1 MKHRDQT
8 PPETT
13 TDGTELASGTQ
24 NNAVHGRRSPSS
36 TSHSL
41 TLLNERKLSMNKNSE
56 IIDPSF
62 NGGETPVPST
72 ESTSQHENNLLAA
85 ALQYARA
92 GCAVMPLHSTKHGG
106 CSCGKDSCSSPGKHP
121 RTPHGVKDATTEE
134 TTIRKW
140 WTQWRHANIGIAT
153 GEGSG
158 LLVLDVDPRHGG
170 DEPLKQLEENHGS
183 IPHTIET
190 ITGGNGRHLYF
201 RYPQGAKVANS
212 VGKLGPGLD
221 IRSTGGV
228 VVAPPSKHVS
238 GKTYGWKDGR
248 ALGQT
253 ALAELPDWLLDRL
266 QVLERNNSPLTI
278 TDGKIKE
285 GQRNETLFHA
295 ACCLRG
301 RGFEK
306 SAIEVHLQLINQSQ
320 CEPPLGEAEI
330 TAIAISAAKYPTNA
344 LGGQSL
350 TSMSHSLP
358 SLDPTSTAAIA
369 EWVSQKAFFATDR
382 AGNLYVFQN
391 GVYRPNA
398 IKVIKKMVKT
408 FLREQGWSRKW
419 SSHKTKEVA
428 EYLAADA
435 PELWDCPPLDQINV
449 LNGLLHLDTKE
460 FSPHSPDWLSTIQIQ
475 VAFDPSAICPK
486 IDAFIQS
493 VLPQDNPSL
502 AYEMAADIVTPD
514 RSLQKAI
521 VLYGAGGNGKS
532 TFLSLLI
539 RFVGE
544 DNVTGM
550 SLHDLEKIRFASA
563 RLYGKLANICP
574 DLPTDCLAGTSIFK
588 AITGEDRL
596 VGENKF
602 CPAFEFTPYSRLIF
616 STNQLPRT
624 RDSSPAFWDR
634 WLVVPFQ
641 RTFRGTGRE
650 LSRTELDRQLHD
662 PKELSG
668 LLNKVLEVWPSVR
681 QHGFTVS
688 PSMTAALRDYQ
699 NEVDP
704 IAEFLST
711 ALRPDPQGMVR
722 KTEVYEAYEL
732 FAEQHGQTPLT
743 NGVFWKRAKA
753 WTQGWQGVQRKIDG
767 KTQRVLLG
775 IRLEINSQD

>member
-1 MKHRDQT
+1 MLDQLSSKSHL
-8 PPETT
+8 PE
-13 TDGTELASGTQ
+13 DNAS
-24 NNAVHGRRSPSS
+24 
-36 TSHSL
+36 SHSL
-41 TLLNERKLSMNKNSE
+41 PDSESM
-56 IIDPSF
+56 
-62 NGGETPVPST
+62 T
-72 ESTSQHENNLLAA
+72 QHEDSLLAS
-85 ALQYARA
+85 ALQYARD
-92 GCAVMPLHSTKHGG
+92 GWPVLPLHGIKHGR
-106 CSCGKDSCSSPGKHP
+106 CTCGKVSCSAPGKHP
-121 RTPHGVKDATTEE
+121 RTNNGVKDATTEE

-140 WTQWRHANIGIAT
+140 WTQWPHANIGIAT

-170 DEPLKQLEENHGS
+170 DESLKQLEVNHGS

-190 ITGGNGRHLYF
+190 ITGGNGRHFCF
-201 RYPQGAKVANS
+201 RYPLGVKVANS

-221 IRSTGGV
+221 IRSTGGFI
-228 VVAPPSKHVS
+228 VAPPSRHVS
-238 GKTYGWKDGR
+238 GKPYAWKDGQ
-248 ALGQT
+248 APGQI
-253 ALAELPDWLLDRL
+253 ALAELPNWLLDRL
-266 QVLERNNSPLTI
+266 QVPERNNSPLTI

-301 RGFEK
+301 RGFEQK
-306 SAIEVHLQLINQSQ
+306 AIEVHLRLVNQLH

-330 TAIAISAAKYPTNA
+330 TTIAGSAAKYLTNA
-344 LGGQSL
+344 QGGQSL
-350 TSMSHSLP
+350 TGMSHSLTP
-358 SLDPTSTAAIA
+358 LDPTSTAAIA
-369 EWVSQKAFFATDR
+369 EQVSQKAFFATDR
-382 AGNLYVFQN
+382 AGNLYAFQN

-398 IKVIKKMVKT
+398 IRVIKKMVKMI
-408 FLREQGWSRKW
+408 LQEQGWSRKW

-460 FSPHSPDWLSTIQIQ
+460 FSPHSPDWLSPIQIP
-475 VAFDPSAICPK
+475 VVFDPSAICPK
-486 IDAFIQS
+486 IDSFIQS
-493 VLPQDNPSL
+493 VFPQDNPSL

-521 VLYGAGGNGKS
+521 ALYGAGGNGKS

-539 RFVGE
+539 RFVGK

-550 SLHDLEKIRFASA
+550 SLHDLEKNRFASA

-616 STNQLPRT
+616 STNHLPRT

-634 WLVVPFQ
+634 WLVAPFQ

-650 LSRTELDRQLHD
+650 LSRTALDRQLHD

-668 LLNKVLEVWPSVR
+668 LLNKVLEVRPSVR

-743 NGVFWKRAKA
+743 NGVFWKRVKA
-753 WTQGWQGVQRKIDG
+753 WTQGWQKVQRKIDG
-767 KTQRVLLG
+767 KAQRVLLG